1 MGDIKSFLKV
11 CKRYGYPNPKLQTL
25 ANLVGYDLDN
35 FLLDLETEIGNKGVL
50 DFCEKA
56 IVKLTGKKCLRV
68 DVSGPKNNEYVYIH
82 IYPIFY
88 DKEES
93 ENDIISNSAWG
104 ESKLLAKNDEGIEE
118 YRTIEEII
126 DDSDMGSWSEVDDF
140 IEDMKGR
147 ANRIVFENCGFGIWW
162 Q

>member
-1 MGDIKSFLKV
+1 MSDIKSFLKV

-25 ANLVGYDLDN
+25 ANMVGYDLDN
-35 FLLDLETEIGNKGVL
+35 LLLDLENEIGNAGVL
-50 DFCEKA
+50 DFCKKT
-56 IVKLTGKKCLRV
+56 IVKLTGEKGLRV
-68 DVSGPKNNEYVYIH
+68 DVSNPENDEYVYIH
-82 IYPIFY
+82 IYPVFY

-104 ESKLLAKNDEGIEE
+104 ESSLLTKNEEGKEE
-118 YRTIEEII
+118 FKTVEEII

-140 IEDMKGR
+140 IEELKGR
-147 ANRIVFENCGFGIWW
+147 ANRMVFENCGFGIWW

>member
-1 MGDIKSFLKV
+1 MSDIKSFLKV
-11 CKRYGYPNPKLQTL
+11 CKRYGYPNPKLQTI
-25 ANLVGYDLDN
+25 ANMVGYDLDN
-35 FLLDLETEIGNKGVL
+35 LLIDLDAEIGEKGVL

-56 IVKLTGKKCLRV
+56 IVKFTGEKGLKV
-68 DVSGPKNNEYVYIH
+68 DVSSPYSDEYVYIH
-82 IYPIFY
+82 IYPVFY

-126 DDSDMGSWSEVDDF
+126 DDSDMGNWSEVDDF